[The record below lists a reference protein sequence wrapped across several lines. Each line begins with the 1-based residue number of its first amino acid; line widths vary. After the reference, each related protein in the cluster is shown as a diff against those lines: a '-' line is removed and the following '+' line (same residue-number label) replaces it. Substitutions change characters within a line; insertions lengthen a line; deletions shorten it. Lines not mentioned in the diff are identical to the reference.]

1 MAIIWKRQP
10 SFRKIQYSSAHGEI
24 VQNRDDFATERRST
38 GAKVAGGFITL
49 PGGTRF
55 RRATALDRYN
65 SRLQVGA
72 PASMTGKSNNFLA
85 YGSPAWVLESAGGV
99 CGDDILVT
107 TVCGSKI
114 DGSAVVD
121 AQGGVQIPLLMRNEA
136 VTKALTKLADQKA
149 NLGEDLATIKQ
160 TINLIRNPAQAL
172 YNGLKSVYDKKSLR
186 PLLTMTRRS
195 LDRKGPLTRAAEE
208 YLKYV
213 YGWKPLM
220 QDIYGLIELAKEQGL
235 ISPLLLHTEATSRR
249 SSDLPAFVYDNVS
262 AGSRTEFKGGSENAR
277 VNCSLWARLDPS
289 HAGLRALNQC
299 GLVNPASLA
308 WELVSWSF
316 VVDWF
321 VPIGPVLTALTAPA
335 GLIFVDG
342 TISCRASASGGL
354 NVWSYFAEDRFI
366 LPYSLSKATATW
378 AYDGYN
384 RQVLPDW
391 PLPGFWYCPD
401 PFGLETGLNDRPI
414 KALALAITNLR
425 SIR

>member
-1 MAIIWKRQP
+1 MAILWKRKP

-24 VQNRDDFATERRST
+24 VQNRSDFATERRST
-38 GAKVAGGFITL
+38 GAQANGGFVTL
-49 PGGTRF
+49 TGGFRF
-55 RRATALDRYN
+55 RKATALDKYN
-65 SRLQVGA
+65 SRLETGA

-85 YGSPAWVLESAGGV
+85 YGSPAWVLESSGGV

-114 DGSAVVD
+114 DGSAITD
-121 AQGGVQIPLLMRNEA
+121 AQGGVTIPTLMRNEA
-136 VTKALTKLADQKA
+136 VTKALLKLADQKA
-149 NLGEDLATIKQ
+149 NLGEDLATFKQ
-160 TINLIRNPAQAL
+160 TVNLIRHPAEAL
-172 YNGLKSVYDKKSLR
+172 YKGLKQVHDMKSLR

-220 QDIYGLIELAKEQGL
+220 QDIYGLIELAKKQGL
-235 ISPLLLHTEATSRR
+235 GSPLLLHSVGTSRQQ
-249 SSDLPAFVYDNVS
+249 SSLPAFVYDNIS

-277 VNCSLWARLDPS
+277 VNCSLWAQLDPDYQ
-289 HAGLRALNQC
+289 GFRTLNQC
-299 GLVNPASLA
+299 GLLNPASLA

-321 VPIGPVLTALTAPA
+321 VPIGPVLSALTAPV

-342 TISCRASASGGL
+342 TISCRAAGNGSL
-354 NVWSYFAEDRFI
+354 DVWSYFADDRFI
-366 LPYSLSKATATW
+366 KPYSLSKANATW
-378 AYDGYN
+378 TYDGY
-384 RQVLPDW
+384 RRETLSSFPR
-391 PLPGFWYCPD
+391 PGFWYNSD
-401 PFGLETGLNDRPI
+401 PFGFEGTLNDRPI
-414 KALALAITNLR
+414 KALALGITNLR